1 MTQRLLSTAVQIKPA
16 PTHEQLLAAALGG
29 QRATALTPTDA
40 EMRDAL
46 AQLVRDLDDMRA
58 ARTAGEEGW
67 TVVDGSFA
75 PTVNTTAEGEVILRG
90 GIIIERPD

>member
-16 PTHEQLLAAALGG
+16 PTHEQRLAAALSG
-29 QRATALTPTDA
+29 QSATAHVPTDT

-46 AQLVRDLDDMRA
+46 AQLVRDLEDMRL
-58 ARTAGEEGW
+58 ARTAGGEEW